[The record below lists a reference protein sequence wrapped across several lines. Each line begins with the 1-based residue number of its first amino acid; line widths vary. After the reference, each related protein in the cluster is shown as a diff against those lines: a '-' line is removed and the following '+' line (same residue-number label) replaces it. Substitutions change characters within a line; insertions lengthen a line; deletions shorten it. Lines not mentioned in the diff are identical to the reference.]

1 MTQTRFRANIA
12 APVEFGRLMEEG
24 LLLKTIFAALLFAL
38 TVTVA
43 PAFCADL
50 PAPPPGP
57 PGQYAQSYGDPLAPF
72 NEKMFW
78 FNLKLDKYVLH
89 PVASGYAFVLPK
101 PARESVGNF
110 FNNVNFIPR
119 AANNLFQLKMANAGG
134 EVARFGINSTLGVAG
149 LFDVADSWFGLKQH
163 DDDMGLTL
171 GHYGVGSGAYIVWP
185 FLGPA
190 TVRDTVGF
198 AADSAMWPLPYFV
211 PWYVS
216 VPTGAGKAVI
226 EAVNYRSLH
235 LNLFEDVDRYAID
248 LYGAVQDGYMQKRA
262 ARLQE
267 INAD

>member
-1 MTQTRFRANIA
+1 MA
-12 APVEFGRLMEEG
+12 GG
-24 LLLKTIFAALLFAL
+24 KLLKTILAALVLAL
-38 TVTVA
+38 TVMVA

-57 PGQYAQSYGDPLAPF
+57 PGQYAQTYDDPLAPF

-149 LFDVADSWFGLKQH
+149 FFDVADSWFGLKQH
-163 DDDMGLTL
+163 NDDMGLTL

-185 FLGPA
+185 FLGPS

-216 VPTGAGKAVI
+216 LPTGAGKAVV

-235 LNLFEDVDRYAID
+235 LNMFEDVDRYAID
-248 LYGAVQDGYMQKRA
+248 LYGAVQDGYLQKRA
-262 ARLQE
+262 ARLKD
-267 INAD
+267 INSD